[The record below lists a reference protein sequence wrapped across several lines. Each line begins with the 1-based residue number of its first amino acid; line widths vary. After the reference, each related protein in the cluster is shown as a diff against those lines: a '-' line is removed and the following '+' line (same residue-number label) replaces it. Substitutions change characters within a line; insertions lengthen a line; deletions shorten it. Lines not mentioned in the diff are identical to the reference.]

1 MFWAASLS
9 TVESEFLR
17 KMDDIK
23 EVNPNAYEHLIARD
37 PHTWC
42 RAFFRTDVACEA
54 VENGIAECF
63 NAIILDARKKPLLA
77 MFEEIRL
84 YMMDRFY
91 HMLQKA
97 EKWESV
103 VCPAAIKK
111 MNKFG
116 EDLRFVL
123 AFLLFLVIII
133 LISLL

>member
-1 MFWAASLS
+1 M
-9 TVESEFLR
+9 
-17 KMDDIK
+17 
-23 EVNPNAYEHLIARD
+23 IARD

-42 RAFFRTDVACEA
+42 KTYFRTDVACEA

-103 VCPAAIKK
+103 VCPAAIKNEQVWRGFEVCLSIFIVPCYHYSNFIV
-111 MNKFG
+111 M
-116 EDLRFVL
+116 
-123 AFLLFLVIII
+123 
-133 LISLL
+133 ISFSNAIVGIGM